1 MTTTVTLP
9 RAADFRRLTR
19 CQRERVQDAIDN
31 VLAPH
36 EQEHVDAFETYN
48 GTTEQPFDLTL
59 CRNQLSGAV
68 RRMARAEEGP
78 RRAAA
83 KAASAALDPF
93 NFNVDL
99 DCED

>member
-1 MTTTVTLP
+1 
-9 RAADFRRLTR
+9 
-19 CQRERVQDAIDN
+19 
-31 VLAPH
+31 
-36 EQEHVDAFETYN
+36 
-48 GTTEQPFDLTL
+48 
-59 CRNQLSGAV
+59 
-68 RRMARAEEGP
+68 MARAEEGP